1 MWNADGECKEMGND
15 NDIIFNFSDIGKS
28 LSSWDL
34 VRNRMPK
41 IVRQN
46 AFNYDEE
53 VTGIDNIYRSFDNV
67 CNILNSVNLNSV
79 NLNSVNLNDN
89 VTLDIKP
96 VVSVRIDILSEKKVK
111 LIFVLN

>member
-15 NDIIFNFSDIGKS
+15 NDIIFNFSDIDKS

-67 CNILNSVNLNSV
+67 CNILNSVNLN
-79 NLNSVNLNDN
+79 DN

-96 VVSVRIDILSEKKVK
+96 VVSVRIDIISEKKVK
-111 LIFVLN
+111 LIFDFN